1 VRSLCRSSLVF
12 ALLAFLPA
20 CHRAVGR
27 EKVVA
32 TVFPVYD
39 LVRRIAGPDADVLL
53 VGSDSAGAGAANAN
67 LVVEVGLGFDA
78 WMDAVVPA
86 KTRVLRVGDRVPTL
100 TTASGS
106 IDPHVWMD
114 PQRARLMVTAI
125 AEEMARVDASHAN
138 AFRERAAAVDAS
150 LDALDRELDTRAAAW
165 KTRAVASEG
174 APAMRYFGERY
185 HIDVVGLDA
194 ATPGEPR
201 ATLDSGGAANEATA
215 SYESLLRDDTAALDK
230 VLR

>member
-1 VRSLCRSSLVF
+1 L
-12 ALLAFLPA
+12 ALLALLALTPA

-27 EKVVA
+27 EKVVT

-39 LVRRIAGPDADVLL
+39 LVRRIAGPDADVVL
-53 VGSDSAGAGAANAN
+53 VGSDHATNVGAGNVS
-67 LVVEVGLGFDA
+67 LVVEVGLGLDR

-86 KTRVLRVGDRVPTL
+86 RARVLRVGDRVPTL
-100 TTASGS
+100 TAAGGS

-125 AEEMARVDASHAN
+125 AEEMARLDASHAN
-138 AFRERAAAVDAS
+138 AFRERAAAVDSS
-150 LDALDRELDTRAAAW
+150 LDSLDREIDARAATW
-165 KTRAVASEG
+165 RTRAVASEAAAG
-174 APAMRYFGERY
+174 MRYFGERY

-201 ATLDSGGAANEATA
+201 ATLDSGGAASELAA